1 LGSEGGWDRR
11 RQWEEDGVKRRSW
24 LVALAVGI
32 LVSAVAATAAY
43 SSQASPRAKAAGS
56 IEVLSLWGGSEKA
69 AFLKVTA
76 AFKKQSGITVK
87 YTTARDFEPAIRTR
101 LAAGNPPEV
110 AIIPRPG
117 VLADLAK
124 QGALKDM
131 GSLGLGSSY
140 LNARYDKG
148 LTQLVTFGGK
158 VYGIPAKG
166 NSKSV
171 VWYRPDQFKK
181 YGLKPAST
189 WAQLLALTNKLKS
202 KGQTPWA
209 QGAKDSWTLTDWFE
223 NAYIR
228 TAGPTKYTSLFTG
241 KTKFTDGSVKTALNN
256 MLKIL
261 NGKNLT
267 GGINGSLGTG
277 FVDGIGRVFGTKPK
291 AQLYMEGGFVGG
303 IATQQVNTKL
313 KPGKTIN
320 SFPFPSIKSG
330 SGKYVIFGGD
340 YASVFKDTPDV
351 RKFLKYISSPA
362 AGKIWV
368 STGAIISPNKQVKLT
383 GYPNILVKNEAR
395 QISTA
400 SAVRFDGSDL
410 LPGSLADE
418 WGATLQ
424 NVLQKPGNMTSLLS
438 DFQKK
443 ADKEF

>member
-1 LGSEGGWDRR
+1 
-11 RQWEEDGVKRRSW
+11 VKRRSW
-24 LVALAVGI
+24 FVALAVGI
-32 LVSAVAATAAY
+32 LASAVAATAGY
-43 SSQASPRAKAAGS
+43 GGQAKPNAKAAGT
-56 IEVLSLWGGSEKA
+56 IEVLSLWGGSEKD

-76 AFKKQSGITVK
+76 AFKKKTGISVT

-101 LAAGNPPEV
+101 LAAGNPPDI
-110 AIIPRPG
+110 AIIPRAG
-117 VLADLAK
+117 VLANLSK

-131 GSLGLGSSY
+131 AKLGLSTSY

-148 LTQLVTFGGK
+148 LTALATFGGK
-158 VYGIPAKG
+158 VYGMPAKG

-171 VWYRPDQFKK
+171 IWYRPDQFKK
-181 YGLKPAST
+181 YKLKPATS
-189 WAQLLALTNKLKS
+189 WAQLLSLTKTLKA

-228 TAGPTKYTSLFTG
+228 TAGPTKYQQLFTG
-241 KTKFTDGSVKTALNN
+241 KVKFTDASVKTALND

-261 NGKNLT
+261 NGKYLA
-267 GGINGSLGTG
+267 GGISGSLGTG
-277 FVDGIGRVFGTKPK
+277 FVDGIGRVFGTSPK

-320 SFPFPSIKSG
+320 SFPFPAIKPG

-340 YASVFKDTPDV
+340 YASAFTDSPDV
-351 RKFLKYISSPA
+351 RSFFKYISSPE

-383 GYPNILVKNEAR
+383 GYPNVLVKNEAK
-395 QISTA
+395 QIATA
-400 SAVRFDGSDL
+400 KAVRFDGSDL

-424 NVLQKPGNMTSLLS
+424 NILQKPGSISNELS
-438 DFQKK
+438 TFQKK